1 MRHQPFRGHNESEVN
16 AMASPSPH
24 KLKHWLVNGTLLLL
38 LLPGFL
44 WATWFAYRAGATP
57 LYAAILGGLTLLAAV
72 LVMWRGWVA
81 IPLVLLLLTAIGSQV
96 LPEYA
101 RDAYTSTQIRVI
113 IGERSPI
120 SGIDVYCNGV
130 HLGKTPLALNWAE
143 VQEEVERWETPPRQ
157 PAIDTFGRPG
167 SDRAFHDACYTWT
180 PWAAYNP
187 FPRLNKKS
195 PTEWLA
201 RAHEDSALFPLLP
214 KIGYWW
220 RFEKDGHSGLT
231 RLANFGSGMSGTEGK
246 LKIDANPN
254 VEYPALS
261 PHVDLLVDALR
272 QNDYAPSERWVEHF
286 FKYREL
292 LFLEFHKRMEGEPRL
307 RPALEAVVRAHFD
320 LPKHPT
326 HEDCSPVVEQ
336 IVELA
341 EERGSFQVPSMCST
355 ALDIMG
361 HAAAPA
367 VTRLFKERIGT
378 RPTRRGHRS
387 SGNWEMRFYEPGGGL
402 LPLEYAAKRL
412 RPGELFAPLVYH
424 YGRQDR
430 YFDIVANYRNANARR
445 LFEHYLRDLQRG
457 SHRRFQIRRALENLT
472 EVRNPD
478 VEERIRHI
486 FRELGHQNEH
496 VVRHFIES
504 RIGAPRV
511 DQTELATWVFHF
523 APIDEDEKLR
533 LIARIPSPR
542 AYHYLRIL
550 GVPRDRSERED
561 AIYEVAT
568 HPNPYLDEFV
578 IDTWKWYDSPEG
590 PGYWSRTMTKALLGN
605 DTERVQDFV
614 RETVQK
620 GGEDARKMLHRLAR
634 SEVDMSRKQWLQG
647 LVREFDSPA
656 LQATAAGILAKMDSE
671 AARKLLRQWAES
683 DDEKVRT
690 AAEDALK
697 AHRQREQKEQEQMRQ
712 YEALLAG
719 DIDPDELA
727 PPMKAWVWNGE
738 RYVPEEKADSPEE

>member
-1 MRHQPFRGHNESEVN
+1 
-16 AMASPSPH
+16 MASPSPH

-57 LYAAILGGLTLLAAV
+57 LYAATLGGLTLLAAV

-81 IPLVLLLLTAIGSQV
+81 IPLVLLLLTAIGSRV

-101 RDAYTSTQIRVI
+101 SDAYTSTQIRVI

-130 HLGKTPLALNWAE
+130 HLGKTPLALDWAE
-143 VQEEVERWETPPRQ
+143 VQKKVERWETPPRQ
-157 PAIDTFGRPG
+157 PAIDTFGRPR
-167 SDRAFHDACYTWT
+167 SDGAFHNARYTWT

-187 FPRLNKKS
+187 FTRLNKKS

-201 RAHEDSALFPLLP
+201 RAHENSALFPLLP

-220 RFEKDGHSGLT
+220 RFEKHGHSGLT

-292 LFLEFHKRMEGEPRL
+292 LFLEFHERMESEPRL
-307 RPALEAVVRAHFD
+307 RPALKAVVRAHFS
-320 LPKHPT
+320 LPENPT
-326 HEDCSPVVEQ
+326 QEDCSRVVEQ

-341 EERGSFQVPSMCST
+341 EERGSFQVPSMSSM

-367 VTRLFKERIGT
+367 VTRLFKERITT

-387 SGNWEMRFYEPGGGL
+387 SGNWVMRFYEPCGGL

-412 RPGELFAPLVYH
+412 RPGELFAPLVYQ
-424 YGRQDR
+424 YGRHDR
-430 YFDIVANYRNANARR
+430 YFDIVASYRNEKALR
-445 LFEHYLRDLQRG
+445 LAEHYLWELQHG
-457 SHRRFQIRRALENLT
+457 SHRRLEARHALDKLVDVRNPELEGAIRRA
-472 EVRNPD
+472 
-478 VEERIRHI
+478 
-486 FRELGHQNEH
+486 FRDLGPQNEH
-496 VVRHFIES
+496 VVLKFIES
-504 RIGAPRV
+504 RIGAPYV
-511 DQTELATWVFHF
+511 DQDMLASWVYHH
-523 APIDEDEKLR
+523 APVEERDKKR
-533 LIARIPSPR
+533 VMPRIPSPSTYR
-542 AYHYLRIL
+542 YLRRL
-550 GVPRDRSERED
+550 GMLDRPFDQNAVDNVISELLS
-561 AIYEVAT
+561 
-568 HPNPYLDEFV
+568 HPNPYLDDFI

-590 PGYWSRTMTKALLGN
+590 PGYWSRSIAKALLQN

-634 SEVDMSRKQWLQG
+634 SEVDMSRKQWLLG
-647 LVREFDSPA
+647 LVRELDSPA
-656 LQATAAGILAKMDSE
+656 LQATAAGILAEMDSE
-671 AARKLLRQWAES
+671 AARELLRQWAEA

-690 AAEDALK
+690 AAEDALEV
-697 AHRQREQKEQEQMRQ
+697 HRQRQQKEKERMRQ

-719 DIDPDELA
+719 DIDPDELT
-727 PPMKAWVWNGE
+727 PPMQAWVWNGE
-738 RYVPEEKADSPEE
+738 RYVPEEKADSSEE

>member
-1 MRHQPFRGHNESEVN
+1 MDNSS
-16 AMASPSPH
+16 AH
-24 KLKHWLVNGTLLLL
+24 KVKRWLVNGTLLLL
-38 LLPGFL
+38 LLPLFSPLIYYAAFG
-44 WATWFAYRAGATP
+44 RAGSLRASVVF
-57 LYAAILGGLTLLAAV
+57 GVTLLAAV
-72 LVMWRGWVA
+72 LVLWRGSATLAMV
-81 IPLVLLLLTAIGSQV
+81 ILLLSIAVGSFWTDGASPDEGYRRMDLV
-96 LPEYA
+96 
-101 RDAYTSTQIRVI
+101 

-120 SGIDVYCNGV
+120 MGVNVYCNGV
-130 HLGKTPLALNWAE
+130 HLGTTPLRISR
-143 VQEEVERWETPPRQ
+143 EEFPKKVEPWETPPRQ
-157 PAIDTFGRPG
+157 PVLKPFGDPKG
-167 SDRAFHDACYTWT
+167 DNAFHSALYTWA
-180 PWAAYNP
+180 PHDP
-187 FPRLNKKS
+187 FEPYEERPPRHKL
-195 PTEWLA
+195 T
-201 RAHEDSALFPLLP
+201 RAHSDSEIFKLLP
-214 KIGYWW
+214 EVEYWW
-220 RFEKDGHSGLT
+220 RFQKNGHDG
-231 RLANFGSGMSGTEGK
+231 LARATNFGGSSGGSMAYLE
-246 LKIDANPN
+246 INANPDIT
-254 VEYPALS
+254 YPALS
-261 PHVDLLVDALR
+261 PHVELLVDTLR
-272 QNDYAPSERWVEHF
+272 RNGYSPTERWIEHF
-286 FKYREL
+286 LKYREL
-292 LFLEFHKRMEGEPRL
+292 LFLDFHKRTQGESRL
-307 RPALEAVVRAHFD
+307 RTALEAVVRAHFD
-320 LPKHPT
+320 LPENPT
-326 HEDCSPVVEQ
+326 QEDCSRVVER
-336 IVELA
+336 IVRTAQEH
-341 EERGSFQVPSMCST
+341 GSFQVPSMSSM

-361 HAAAPA
+361 EAAAPA
-367 VTRLFKERIGT
+367 VTRLFRARINT
-378 RPTRRGHRS
+378 RPHGWGRSS

-412 RPGELFAPLVYH
+412 RPEELFAPLVYQ

-430 YFDIVANYRNANARR
+430 YFDIVASYRNANARR
-445 LFEHYLRDLQRG
+445 LVEHYLRDLQRG
-457 SHRRFQIRRALENLT
+457 SHRKFQIRRALEKLT
-472 EVRNPD
+472 DVRNPE
-478 VEERIRHI
+478 VEERIRQA
-486 FRELGHQNEH
+486 FRELGYQNEH
-496 VVRHFIES
+496 VVRQFIES

-511 DQTELATWVFHF
+511 DQTELATWVFHS

-533 LIARIPSPR
+533 LITRIPSPR

-690 AAEDALK
+690 AAEDSLE
-697 AHRQREQKEQEQMRQ
+697 AHRQRQQKEKERMRQ

-738 RYVPEEKADSPEE
+738 RYVPEQKAEESGE